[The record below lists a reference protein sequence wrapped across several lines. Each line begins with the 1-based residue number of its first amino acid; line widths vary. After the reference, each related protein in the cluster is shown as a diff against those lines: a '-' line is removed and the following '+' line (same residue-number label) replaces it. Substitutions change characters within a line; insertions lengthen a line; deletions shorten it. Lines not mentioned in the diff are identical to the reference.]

1 MKFTFSP
8 DFRQSYYQQLL
19 SVIGAEIDTYR
30 EISGTTVKELMANL
44 HIGHTV
50 IKRC

>member
-1 MKFTFSP
+1 MKFAFSP
-8 DFRQSYYQQLL
+8 DFRQSRYQQLL

-30 EISGTTVKELMANL
+30 EISGITVKELMADL
-44 HIGHTV
+44 HVGHAV